1 MRLGILGGSFDPV
14 HHGHLIL
21 ARAAREELALDRVLL
36 VPASLSPHKPGST
49 PASADDR
56 MEMLRLA
63 IGDEPGLECS
73 GLELLRPA
81 PSYTVDT
88 LRELAAS
95 HPGAELVLLIGEDN
109 VEKFHTWQEAET
121 LPQLAHI
128 VVLERA
134 AGAPHHAWPVVR
146 RIVDISS
153 TDIRRRAAQGQ
164 SIRYLTPE
172 AVCDYIRRKGLYC
185 TSDT

>member
-21 ARAAREELALDRVLL
+21 ARAAREELALDSVLL
-36 VPASLSPHKPGST
+36 VPAALSPHKAGT
-49 PASADDR
+49 APASAADR
-56 MEMLRLA
+56 LEMLRLA
-63 IGDEPGLECS
+63 TGDEPGFECS
-73 GLELLRPA
+73 GIELARPA

-88 LRELAAS
+88 LRELAAARR
-95 HPGAELVLLIGEDN
+95 GAELVLLIGADN
-109 VEKFHTWQEAET
+109 VEKFPAWREADVI
-121 LPQLAHI
+121 PRLADI
-128 VVLERA
+128 VVLDRG

-146 RIVDISS
+146 RLVDISS
-153 TDIRRRAAQGQ
+153 TDIRRRVAQGL

-172 AVCDYIRRKGLYC
+172 PVCGYISAKGLYR